1 MATQSAEHH
10 HGRLRI
16 DGAELRQRLA
26 AVAAAIAWTEDQVA
40 ETMERM
46 ALVLPESAARLR
58 AQAARA
64 REHATL
70 ERSRAAAF
78 EAPCRPWYTVSATS
92 PGRPAGHGP

>member
-1 MATQSAEHH
+1 VARQSAEQQY
-10 HGRLRI
+10 GRLRI
-16 DGAELRQRLA
+16 DGAALRQRLA

-46 ALVLPESAARLR
+46 ALVLPENAAGLR
-58 AQAARA
+58 AQAAQA
-64 REHATL
+64 REHATV